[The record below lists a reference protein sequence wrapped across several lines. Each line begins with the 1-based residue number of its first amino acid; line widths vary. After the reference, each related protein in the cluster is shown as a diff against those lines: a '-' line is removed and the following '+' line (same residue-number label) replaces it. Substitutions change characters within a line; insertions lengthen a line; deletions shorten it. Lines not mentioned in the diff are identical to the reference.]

1 MKPSM
6 EFSLHGRA
14 SRKRSVAKR
23 TLGAQ
28 MQCKGANRNMGVLIL
43 QRKQEPQTFHC
54 QESLITSTSHHFLVL
69 QVSMKYR

>member
-1 MKPSM
+1 
-6 EFSLHGRA
+6 
-14 SRKRSVAKR
+14 
-23 TLGAQ
+23 
-28 MQCKGANRNMGVLIL
+28 MQCEGANRNMGVLIL